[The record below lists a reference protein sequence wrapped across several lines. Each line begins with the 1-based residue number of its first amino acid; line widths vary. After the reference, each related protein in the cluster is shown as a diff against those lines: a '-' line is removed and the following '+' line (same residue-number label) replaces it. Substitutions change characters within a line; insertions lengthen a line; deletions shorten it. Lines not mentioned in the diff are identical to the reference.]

1 MHEPGSLP
9 PSSPSPSSARERST
23 SPSRPCWKGVL
34 RSGIL
39 IGTAL
44 ILLLSVWVLFLQT
57 RPKPLRA
64 DANTLYLVTSP
75 EDLSI
80 SSLPAQWHW
89 QELGGWGALVEVA
102 PYHPTGEA
110 LEIDA
115 QISDSGASFQNDDV
129 FGIVVGMNSQGAGY
143 VCGMTLNKPIAS
155 YPGWDEHTIQREATT
170 GVYGSWSRYVT
181 VTVTIRDH
189 VITLFYDGKQVARA
203 TVAASPADGLIGLF
217 TSSSATVRGFRVEHL
232 P

>member
-1 MHEPGSLP
+1 MREPDSSP
-9 PSSPSPSSARERST
+9 PCSPSPSSEPEGRT
-23 SPSRPCWKGVL
+23 SPSQPWWKRFL
-34 RSGIL
+34 RNGIL

-44 ILLLSVWVLFLQT
+44 ILLLSGWALFLQST
-57 RPKPLRA
+57 PKPLRA
-64 DANTLYLVTSP
+64 DANTLYFVTSP
-75 EDLSI
+75 QDLSI
-80 SSLPAQWHW
+80 SSLPSQWHW
-89 QELGGWGALVEVA
+89 QDLGVSGARVVVA

-110 LEIDA
+110 LQIDA